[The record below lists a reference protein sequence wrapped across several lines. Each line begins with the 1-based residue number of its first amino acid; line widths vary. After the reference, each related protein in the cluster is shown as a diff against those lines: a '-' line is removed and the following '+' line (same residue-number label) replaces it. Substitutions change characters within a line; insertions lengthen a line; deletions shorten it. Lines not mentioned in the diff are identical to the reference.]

1 MDVVE
6 YCEKLIGRKL
16 MLYEKELVKRMANGE
31 QIFYTIP
38 RHYGYREL
46 MAFERAMELRDILF
60 EMKLGTNE
68 KDL

>member
-46 MAFERAMELRDILF
+46 MAFERAMELEASVRSY
-60 EMKLGTNE
+60 N
-68 KDL
+68 KDNKDKD

>member
-46 MAFERAMELRDILF
+46 MAFERVMELEASVRSYNK
-60 EMKLGTNE
+60 EN
-68 KDL
+68 KDKD